1 MTHER
6 RIADLLIDWYGNNG
20 REYPWRKNRAPYKI
34 LIAEIM
40 LQRTKADQVAPVYLS
55 FLKEFPDSERLSQAS
70 KEEIAGYFSKLGL
83 IRRAGLIESLGKEL
97 LARFGGKVPK
107 SREEL
112 MSLPSVGEY
121 MTDAVLCFAFGED
134 VAVVDSNVCRI
145 IGRIFDLK
153 AKGEARRDPQFR
165 QAVNKLLPS
174 GKAKQFNW
182 AIIDLGAS
190 ICTPRKPSC
199 NECPV
204 SSICHFGR
212 IMMQGDLPQL
222 KSLGKS

>member
-1 MTHER
+1 MIPR
-6 RIADLLIDWYGNNG
+6 KRIADLLIDWFKKNG
-20 REYPWRKNRAPYKI
+20 REYPWRNDRTPYEI
-34 LIAEIM
+34 LIAEVM

-55 FLKEFPDSERLSQAS
+55 FIKEFPDSERLGRAS
-70 KEEIAGYFSKLGL
+70 KEEIAKYFSKLGL
-83 IRRAGLIESLGKEL
+83 VRRAGLVESLGKEL

-121 MTDAVLCFAFGED
+121 IADAVLCFAFGED

-174 GKAKQFNW
+174 SKTEQFNW
-182 AIIDLGAS
+182 AIIDLGAL

-204 SSICHFGR
+204 SSFCHFGQ
-212 IMMQGDLPQL
+212 IMM
-222 KSLGKS
+222 